1 MALEEAGQSVLLLT
15 VGVFLIQGLW
25 LAVVTYFMFRRAQRL
40 GIGRAA
46 EVPGDTYIEDV
57 FLLHR
62 SGVLIRHLTR
72 RLKPHVDS
80 DILTGML
87 RAVQEFVRDA
97 FREGA
102 GEEEGELN
110 EMGFGELQVS
120 IGGGQY
126 VVLATVVRGER
137 PAEMM
142 DEMKAAIED
151 LEEKHGESLR
161 GWDGHMN
168 KVDFVDAFLKKLLD
182 GAYRSYPKGKRFKKG
197 RFRWG
202 GSQRWRGIAR
212 APRQLLAKI
221 PLVSRGSGTGKG
233 RPEEPPR
240 GP

>member
-1 MALEEAGQSVLLLT
+1 MVLEETGQAVLILA
-15 VGVFLIQGLW
+15 VGFFLIQGLW
-25 LAVVTYFMFRRAQRL
+25 LAVVTYFMFRRAQRRGL
-40 GIGRAA
+40 GWAA
-46 EVPGDTYIEDV
+46 EVSGDTYIEDV

-62 SGVLIRHLTR
+62 SGILIRHLTR

-97 FREGA
+97 FREGE

-110 EMGFGELQVS
+110 EMGFGQLKVS
-120 IGGGQY
+120 IYGGQY
-126 VVLATVVRGER
+126 VILATVVRGER

-151 LEEKHGESLR
+151 LEDKHGELFR
-161 GWDGHMN
+161 DWDGHLN

-182 GAYRSYPKGKRFKKG
+182 GAYGSYPKGKRFKKG

-212 APRQLLAKI
+212 APLQLLAKI

-233 RPEEPPR
+233 RLEEPPE